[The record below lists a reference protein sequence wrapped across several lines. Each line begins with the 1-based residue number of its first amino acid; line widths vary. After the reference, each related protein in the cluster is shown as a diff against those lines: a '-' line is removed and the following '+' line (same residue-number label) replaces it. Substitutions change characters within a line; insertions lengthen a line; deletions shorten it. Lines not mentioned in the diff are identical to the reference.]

1 MEEHIQK
8 YVKFRTNIDISI
20 EEISNILKDI
30 NNQDDN
36 NKFNLT
42 RINNLENY
50 SKNYKYII
58 NNRIPL
64 HYDQNSKIGETYI
77 LNSISDNSGIF
88 TIDNFLTIEECKD
101 IINLIDNSKYKH
113 FGFTGS
119 LLNNDTS
126 KMLNGKKSIDMDIND
141 FMCEKYCDDKSLFE
155 KYNKKILYKLN
166 KIALN
171 FKNYYLWPGNE
182 SEYYATDITM
192 RRYIKNSGGYD
203 YHNDFLFQGSLR
215 LMTFIIYLNDVYD
228 GGDTKFLHQ
237 DIKIKPLAGKLL
249 IFPPTHL
256 HIHVGMPAKSNDK
269 YIITSFFEK
278 KN

>member
-8 YVKFRTNIDISI
+8 YIKFRTNINISN
-20 EEISNILKDI
+20 EDISNILKDI
-30 NNQDDN
+30 NNDDH
-36 NKFNLT
+36 KFNLK
-42 RINNLENY
+42 RIKYLENY
-50 SKNYKYII
+50 SKNYNYII

-64 HYDQNSKIGETYI
+64 HYDQINKIGETYI
-77 LNSISDNSGIF
+77 LNSISDNSGIL
-88 TIDNFLTIEECKD
+88 TIDNFLTKDECNE

-119 LLNNDTS
+119 LLNNDIS

-141 FMCEKYCDDKSLFE
+141 FICENNCEDKSIFE
-155 KYNKKILYKLN
+155 KYNKKILYKLK

-203 YHNDFLFQGSLR
+203 YHNDFIFQGSIR

-237 DIKIKPLAGKLL
+237 DINIKPISGKLL

-256 HIHVGMPAKSNDK
+256 HIHVGMPAISNDK